1 MRKLNIVLSIVAF
14 ITMLVSCR
22 ELPQPSKEIP
32 VTGIILSQG
41 GVQLLLGEEKTISA
55 VVQPADAT
63 DKNVRWS
70 SSDDKIVSVKDGKIK
85 GLAVGEATITARA
98 GDKSSLCSV
107 LVREPNLVETGDV
120 VGHPYKT
127 SDLNIKLFFEYA
139 EQGAAFEDAGVVF
152 GVNRIIDFDKD
163 RHQGVLERNADGRPE
178 KRDSYIVRVQGLE
191 EETTYYYK
199 AYAVFGGKFYFGE
212 MKSFTT
218 LKSGVSTEKLLD
230 LGLSVKWAGWNVGAS
245 KPEDLGDYFPW
256 GVTSAEENA
265 SYKWAGE
272 GGKLLKYNTRP
283 ELGAVDGKSVLEL
296 IDDAAAYNW
305 EEKWRMPTENEKR
318 ELLTNTVQSKYT
330 YKGVPGYIFTSKKNG
345 VSIFFP
351 ASGYS
356 KYAVV
361 NGKGSITAFWTSTL
375 FNSDDRA
382 ASLACSHVI
391 ENGNFL
397 PEASMISDL
406 GFYWETVTTQR
417 QNFYRF
423 YGLPVRPVWDEHREK
438 LVIPF
443 SICLGSTSD
452 ITSSSAKLSGKIK
465 DFFRDGRTLS
475 DLPEFGFCLRKGL
488 DASPTVNDIKVI
500 CKASDGVQEGKD
512 FVYSKKVEGLEGD
525 TDYKIAAYIISNG
538 APTYQSGYKFRT
550 WFGSLNPE
558 LKEVDLGLP
567 SGLKWAGWNLGAT
580 KITELGTEYRW
591 GDTRVNVSDYKW
603 WDRDKKFTKY
613 VLAGEEKYGSPVDN
627 LSVLEASDDAAVELW
642 GDNWRT
648 PTMGEIKELKEN
660 CTVKDLFYEGFRGL
674 LLTGPNGK
682 SLFFLVD
689 YNSQKAK
696 YWSVNRRT
704 GDSDPYVNI
713 SFAHIMEMQYETSAE
728 KRFQIDQFARRYQKS
743 YIRPVKSK

>member
-1 MRKLNIVLSIVAF
+1 MRKLNIALSIVAF
-14 ITMLVSCR
+14 VTMLVSCR

-107 LVREPNLVETGDV
+107 LVRKPNLVETGDV

-212 MKSFTT
+212 TKSFTT

-245 KPEDLGDYFPW
+245 KPEDLGDYFAW
-256 GVTSAEENA
+256 GVSSAQENA

-283 ELGAVDGKSVLEL
+283 ELGTVDGKSVLEL

-488 DASPTVNDIKVI
+488 DESPTVNDIKVI
-500 CKASDGVQEGKD
+500 CKASDGVREGKD
-512 FVYSKKVEGLEGD
+512 FVYSKTVEGLEGD

-538 APTYQSGYKFRT
+538 APAYQSGYKFRT

-558 LKEVDLGLP
+558 LKEVDIGLP

-648 PTMGEIKELKEN
+648 PTMEEFKELKEN
-660 CTVKDLFYEGFRGL
+660 CTVKDLFYGGFRGL

-689 YNSQKAK
+689 YYSQKAK

-704 GDSDPYVNI
+704 GDSDPSVNI
-713 SFAHIMEMQYETSAE
+713 SFAHIMEMQYGTSAE